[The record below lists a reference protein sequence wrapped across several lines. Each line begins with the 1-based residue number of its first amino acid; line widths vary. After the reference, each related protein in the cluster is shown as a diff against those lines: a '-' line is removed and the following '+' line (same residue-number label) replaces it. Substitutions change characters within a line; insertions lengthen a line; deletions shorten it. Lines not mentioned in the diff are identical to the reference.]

1 MRQAGRCRDHAL
13 KWNAPVMWG
22 RVDLKSGCD
31 HSKDLPRLEAS
42 RQQPLKVTVA
52 WHYRTLIYV
61 HNMRWNTCSETA
73 AWQLVMDLS
82 YLYKTGS
89 WAPTGG
95 SRGFCLLSAC
105 SDIPS
110 FGQGL
115 IRTTELPNRTLH
127 QVYLVIAVRA
137 FGLMW

>member
-1 MRQAGRCRDHAL
+1 MECARNVGPLGPEEWVRSLKGFAAL
-13 KWNAPVMWG
+13 RGVTA
-22 RVDLKSGCD
+22 
-31 HSKDLPRLEAS
+31 A
-42 RQQPLKVTVA
+42 TVA